1 MNKPEQL
8 IFPWSKKSRA
18 IFEHFYLDDFNLPV
32 KNALLNQD
40 DLFLYGISGTG
51 KSFLLQS
58 LCNYYTN
65 CKKTSLYIPINEVKN
80 FESDFL
86 DSLEELD
93 LICIDEIDSIA
104 GDDNWEIAIFNLINN
119 CLISK
124 TRLIF
129 CSQLNPSTINFNL
142 TDLFSRIKKIDH
154 IELLP
159 VSDCNL
165 REAVRFIRD
174 INSYEVGDNEIN
186 YLMTHSKRSI
196 ANLVSIIDELDQLS
210 LKLKRKITIPLI
222 KELIQR

>member
-8 IFPWSKKSRA
+8 IFPWSKKSKA
-18 IFEHFYLDDFNLPV
+18 IFEHFYLDDLNSPV

-58 LCNYYTN
+58 LCNYYADS
-65 CKKTSLYIPINEVKN
+65 KKTSLYIPINEIKD
-80 FESDFL
+80 FGSDFL

-93 LICIDEIDSIA
+93 LICIEEIDAIS
-104 GDDNWEIAIFNLINN
+104 GDDNWEVAIFNLINN

-142 TDLFSRIKKIDH
+142 KDLFSRIKKIDH
-154 IELLP
+154 LELFP
-159 VSDCNL
+159 VSESNL
-165 REAVRFIRD
+165 REALNFIKD

-196 ANLVSIIDELDQLS
+196 ANLVRIIDDLDQLS
-210 LKLKRKITIPLI
+210 LQLKRKITIPLI

>member
-18 IFEHFYLDDFNLPV
+18 IFEHFYLDDINLPV
-32 KNALLNQD
+32 KKALLNDD

-58 LCNYYTN
+58 LCNYYTD
-65 CKKTSLYIPINEVKN
+65 CKKTSLYIPVNEVKD
-80 FESDFL
+80 FGSDFL

-104 GDDNWEIAIFNLINN
+104 EDDNWEIAIFNLINN

-142 TDLFSRIKKIDH
+142 TDLYSRIRKIDH

-159 VSDCNL
+159 VSERNL
-165 REAVRFIRD
+165 REALKFITD

-196 ANLVSIIDELDQLS
+196 ANLVRIIYELDQLS
-210 LKLKRKITIPLI
+210 LQLKRKITIPLI

>member
-1 MNKPEQL
+1 MYKPEQL
-8 IFPWSKKSRA
+8 IFPWSKKSKA
-18 IFEHFYLDDFNLPV
+18 TFDHFYLDDCNLSV
-32 KNALLNQD
+32 QNALLNHD

-58 LCNYYTN
+58 LCNYYTDR
-65 CKKTSLYIPINEVKN
+65 KKTSLYIPIKEVKD
-80 FESDFL
+80 FELSFL

-93 LICIDEIDSIA
+93 LICIDGIDSIA
-104 GDDNWEIAIFNLINN
+104 EDDNWERAIFNLINN

-142 TDLFSRIKKIDH
+142 KDLFSRIKKIDH
-154 IELLP
+154 LELFP
-159 VSDCNL
+159 VSESNL
-165 REAVRFIRD
+165 REALNFIKD

-196 ANLVSIIDELDQLS
+196 ANLLNIIYELDQLS
-210 LKLKRKITIPLI
+210 LQLKRKITIPLI

>member
-18 IFEHFYLDDFNLPV
+18 IFEHFYLDDINLPV
-32 KNALLNQD
+32 KKALLNFD

-58 LCNYYTN
+58 LCNYYTD

-80 FESDFL
+80 FGSDFL

-104 GDDNWEIAIFNLINN
+104 EDDNWEIAIFNLINN

-129 CSQLNPSTINFNL
+129 CSQFNPSTINFNL
-142 TDLFSRIKKIDH
+142 TDLYSRIRKIDH

-159 VSDCNL
+159 VSERNL
-165 REAVRFIRD
+165 REALKFITD
-174 INSYEVGDNEIN
+174 INSYEIGDNEIN

-196 ANLVSIIDELDQLS
+196 ANLVRIIDDLDQLS
-210 LKLKRKITIPLI
+210 LQLKRKITIPLI